1 LAWFALWQTAA
12 PHAGTAAMLQ
22 FGPAAKRPALTPY
35 LCPAKKTITL
45 VAFNLLQ
52 RKNENLPAEDEMSFV
67 DHLEALRWH
76 IVRALAAVLI
86 CAIVAFVFID
96 EVMDVV
102 IFGPIDKGFVSY
114 TWLCSFSQR
123 IGAGNALCLPVPKVA
138 MQTTSFSGQFMSSIT
153 IAFVC
158 GLIVAFPYILW
169 EIWRFIKPALKAN
182 ELKNTRGAIAFVTF
196 FFLLGVS
203 FGYFLLAPFTF
214 SFLANYQIGT
224 RNIIETKPVLN
235 DYIDNLVD
243 ITLGA
248 GFAFQLPVLAFV
260 LTKIG
265 IITPSFLREYRKY
278 AYVALL
284 IVAAIITPSP
294 DWMSQM
300 IVVLPLILLYEFS
313 ILVSLRVAKTEAKK
327 DAEWS

>member
-1 LAWFALWQTAA
+1 
-12 PHAGTAAMLQ
+12 
-22 FGPAAKRPALTPY
+22 
-35 LCPAKKTITL
+35 

-52 RKNENLPAEDEMSFV
+52 RRNDNRPPEDEMSFV

-76 IVRALAAVLI
+76 ILRGLSAVLI
-86 CAIVAFVFID
+86 CAVVVFIFID

-102 IFGPIDKGFVSY
+102 VFGPIEKGFVSY
-114 TWLCSFSQR
+114 TWLCDMSQKL
-123 IGAGNALCLPVPKVA
+123 GAGDALCLPVPKVT
-138 MQTTSFSGQFMSSIT
+138 MQTTSFGGQFMSSIT
-153 IAFVC
+153 IAFVS
-158 GLIVAFPYILW
+158 GIVVAFPYLLW
-169 EIWRFIKPALKAN
+169 EIWRFIKPALKPN
-182 ELKNTRGAIAFVTF
+182 ELKNTRGAVAFVTF
-196 FFLLGVS
+196 FFLLGVA

-224 RNIIETKPVLN
+224 QNLIETKPVLN

-265 IITPSFLREYRKY
+265 LITPSFLREYRKY

-284 IVAAIITPSP
+284 IVAAVITPSP

-327 DAEWS
+327 EAEWS